1 MRHILIVDDEP
12 LIRYS
17 LSATFQDKETEVI
30 AQPDGKSALK
40 SLGDWRFD
48 FCFLDIQLPD
58 MTGIDVVKAIRQLS
72 PRTKVVMMT
81 GSTPDVQSMNI
92 IRESAYLF
100 LNKPFDL
107 FRVKRVIDAVTPVD
121 QNIFRE
127 FAELESSIAER
138 RMKRRE
144 ATARSVSYVR
154 VSGGKEE
161 QERSHRGDLLDISDA
176 GTRIRT
182 AYPLEPGNVVKFKN
196 SVNEAAG
203 IVRWASVDKQN
214 GRCLAGIQFIGSDEQ

>member
-1 MRHILIVDDEP
+1 MRRILIVDDEP

-17 LSATFQDKETEVI
+17 LSAAFRDKETEII
-30 AQPDGKSALK
+30 ARQDGKSALK
-40 SLGDWRFD
+40 AIGDWGFD

-58 MTGIDVVKAIRQLS
+58 MTGIDVVKVIRQLS

-81 GSTPDVQSMNI
+81 ASAPDDQSMNA
-92 IRESAYLF
+92 IRASAYLF

-121 QNIFRE
+121 ENIFHE
-127 FAELESSIAER
+127 FDELESSIAER
-138 RMKRRE
+138 RKKRRQ
-144 ATARSVSYVR
+144 TTVRSVSYVR

-214 GRCLAGIQFIGSDEQ
+214 GRCLAGIQFIGDEEQ